1 MKITMQ
7 VEPANGEL
15 APVEYR
21 WDTDTAILIAT
32 FREPG
37 GQANGVT
44 GSIELSG
51 NDGSWLILD
60 LQGGSLG
67 GVEVAVWPD
76 VTHVTSLCPPADVE
90 AGRLV
95 VATKRE
101 QSGVALL
108 QMEATL
114 VAESDQDERVIHF
127 RIGST
132 PAARTVRIARD
143 VLIDLSEHQTL
154 RGIWMLNVPRFPD

>member
-1 MKITMQ
+1 MQ

-32 FREPG
+32 FREPR

-51 NDGSWLILD
+51 SDGSWLILD

-76 VTHVTSLCPPADVE
+76 VKHVNSLCPPADVE
-90 AGRLV
+90 RGRLV

-101 QSGVALL
+101 PSGVALL

-114 VAESDQDERVIHF
+114 VAESNQSESVIHF

-132 PAARTVRIARD
+132 PATRTVRIARD

>member
-1 MKITMQ
+1 MQ
-7 VEPANGEL
+7 VEPANDEL

-37 GQANGVT
+37 GQGNGVT

-60 LQGGSLG
+60 LQGGRLG

-76 VTHVTSLCPPADVE
+76 VKHVQSLCPPTDVE
-90 AGRLV
+90 SGRLV

-101 QSGVALL
+101 PSGVALL

-132 PAARTVRIARD
+132 PATRTVRIARD